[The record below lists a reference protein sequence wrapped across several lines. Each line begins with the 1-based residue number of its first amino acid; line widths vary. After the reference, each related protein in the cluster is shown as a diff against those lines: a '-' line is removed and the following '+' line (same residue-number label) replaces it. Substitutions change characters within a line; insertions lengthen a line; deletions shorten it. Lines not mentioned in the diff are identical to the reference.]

1 MWSKI
6 LEENGIWCLL
16 KGRGLQVNMYASPTV
31 VNREIHVLE
40 SQVEKALE
48 ILTPFL
54 EDQHLAEP

>member
-1 MWSKI
+1 
-6 LEENGIWCLL
+6 
-16 KGRGLQVNMYASPTV
+16 MYASPLV